1 MTIERERERERERGF
16 WLFLAFELSENVL
29 KFETLVWSCCGSKK
43 IFYLKKEKKRKKK
56 TPLPGIEPG
65 SPA

>member
-1 MTIERERERERERGF
+1 MRDREREGF
-16 WLFLAFELSENVL
+16 GFFLAFELSENVL

-43 IFYLKKEKKRKKK
+43 IFYLKKGEKKKK